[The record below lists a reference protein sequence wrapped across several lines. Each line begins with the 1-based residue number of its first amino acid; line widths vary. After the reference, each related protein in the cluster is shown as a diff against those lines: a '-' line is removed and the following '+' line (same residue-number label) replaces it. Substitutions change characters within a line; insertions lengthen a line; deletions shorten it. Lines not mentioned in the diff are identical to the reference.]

1 MLQEPLFQKNI
12 LATIVRNFGF
22 YLSYTNWFYYGLG
35 IISTVTVAV
44 WLLKITKADKQTYLF
59 ANGYFPLNQHSAH
72 IFAGIIYCFLTFGI
86 YIINTFYQEA
96 SLFNNY
102 DLINV
107 NNTSI
112 FSTGVAAV
120 CNMYRINPLNSFDT
134 NIIYAITHNYQ
145 IINIYIIAKQALVLW
160 LLYCFLSDIQVQRRL
175 LIIGTLTLIPAFFWV
190 NNIIF
195 PEQNLLIFMLSGFI
209 FLRKYTQ
216 KGLFRYLWLSVFF
229 TVLAIYIKELAVIF
243 YGALLIY
250 CLLCYIYQEKIN
262 LSNIFRPW
270 KLAHSFPFEF
280 TTFLALGSFALFYL
294 FTTLGID
301 DNVYVTMRRLSFS
314 ELFRLYIIEIIL
326 TITGWLTFAKKIIYK
341 EKFEGTIFNEG
352 LLFAATGII
361 LFLLF
366 LLQISPGM
374 SHSHKSYYAILCSTF
389 SLVYTLR
396 NLKSNK
402 AIILFLTLIIS
413 ISLIINYQNLSKEN
427 GKHYKEVAE
436 FISSR
441 LETSENI
448 TICIAKNAEEN
459 PWIYESWSSA
469 YSYYFPNKNIIFKFD
484 WLNQNYYT
492 NMQTYRQYYLA
503 RKMTKISPKPP
514 AEGDY
519 YIAKKTSPKYEKDIK
534 DIQNFNYQKVF
545 ENKIFEIYILNSMKE
560 P

>member
-35 IISTVTVAV
+35 IISTITVAV

-102 DLINV
+102 DLMNV

-229 TVLAIYIKELAVIF
+229 YGFGNIYQRTGRHFLWSTVNLLP
-243 YGALLIY
+243 ALL
-250 CLLCYIYQEKIN
+250 
-262 LSNIFRPW
+262 
-270 KLAHSFPFEF
+270 
-280 TTFLALGSFALFYL
+280 YL
-294 FTTLGID
+294 PRK
-301 DNVYVTMRRLSFS
+301 N
-314 ELFRLYIIEIIL
+314 
-326 TITGWLTFAKKIIYK
+326 
-341 EKFEGTIFNEG
+341 
-352 LLFAATGII
+352 
-361 LFLLF
+361 
-366 LLQISPGM
+366 
-374 SHSHKSYYAILCSTF
+374 KSL
-389 SLVYTLR
+389 
-396 NLKSNK
+396 
-402 AIILFLTLIIS
+402 
-413 ISLIINYQNLSKEN
+413 
-427 GKHYKEVAE
+427 
-436 FISSR
+436 
-441 LETSENI
+441 
-448 TICIAKNAEEN
+448 
-459 PWIYESWSSA
+459 
-469 YSYYFPNKNIIFKFD
+469 
-484 WLNQNYYT
+484 
-492 NMQTYRQYYLA
+492 
-503 RKMTKISPKPP
+503 
-514 AEGDY
+514 
-519 YIAKKTSPKYEKDIK
+519 
-534 DIQNFNYQKVF
+534 
-545 ENKIFEIYILNSMKE
+545 
-560 P
+560 

>member
-22 YLSYTNWFYYGLG
+22 YLSYTNWFFYGLG
-35 IISTVTVAV
+35 IISTITVAV

-102 DLINV
+102 DLMNV

-270 KLAHSFPFEF
+270 KLAHSFP
-280 TTFLALGSFALFYL
+280 
-294 FTTLGID
+294 
-301 DNVYVTMRRLSFS
+301 
-314 ELFRLYIIEIIL
+314 
-326 TITGWLTFAKKIIYK
+326 FAKKIIYK